1 MQETYKSL
9 AARVAEEELEFNSF
23 YVTAV

>member
-1 MQETYKSL
+1 MQETYKTL